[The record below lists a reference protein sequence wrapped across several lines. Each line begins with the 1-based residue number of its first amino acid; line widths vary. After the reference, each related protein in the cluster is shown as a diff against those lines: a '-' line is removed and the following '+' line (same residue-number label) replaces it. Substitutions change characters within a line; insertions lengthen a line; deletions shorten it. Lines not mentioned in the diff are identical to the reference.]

1 MTFGAGSRVADP
13 YIKLFMLRFFIL
25 TAASGISLLGLT
37 TCATTAPRPTA
48 PVAAAASA
56 PTSNALHNTFNYNA
70 YTVVDLTEGE
80 PPTEVQGVG
89 GTLTLRP
96 DGSYAKR
103 LTITRPGSAAMHF
116 DQDGRYTVTGD
127 SIRFAFTDSKGAD
140 VQRGTY
146 RLNPQTQALTI
157 TILGY
162 PTGNRGIYELLAQP
176 AGQ

>member
-1 MTFGAGSRVADP
+1 MRRLT
-13 YIKLFMLRFFIL
+13 LLCLL
-25 TAASGISLLGLT
+25 TACAGTRPPVPPANGL
-37 TCATTAPRPTA
+37 A
-48 PVAAAASA
+48 
-56 PTSNALHNTFNYNA
+56 NTYNYTA

-80 PPTEVQGVG
+80 PPTQVPGVG

-103 LTITRPGSAAMHF
+103 LSITPRSGATRHF

-146 RLNPQTQALTI
+146 RLDPRGRALTI

-176 AGQ
+176 AAR

>member
-1 MTFGAGSRVADP
+1 MAATGA
-13 YIKLFMLRFFIL
+13 
-25 TAASGISLLGLT
+25 SLLGLAS
-37 TCATTAPRPTA
+37 CATTAPRP
-48 PVAAAASA
+48 AAAVATAA
-56 PTSNALHNTFNYNA
+56 PANALYNTFTYTA

-162 PTGNRGIYELLAQP
+162 PTGNRGIYELRAQP